1 MLILEQHYQEYQT
14 PQQHNENLVDL
25 YHQAL
30 AAHDFKCWRVI
41 GNGDTC
47 MICFDHA
54 LRQALWETQMQELK
68 TAS

>member
-1 MLILEQHYQEYQT
+1 EQHYQECQT
-14 PQQHNENLVDL
+14 PQQYNENLVDL

-30 AAHDFKCWRVI
+30 AAHDFKCWRAI

-54 LRQALWETQMQELK
+54 LRQALWETQMHELK